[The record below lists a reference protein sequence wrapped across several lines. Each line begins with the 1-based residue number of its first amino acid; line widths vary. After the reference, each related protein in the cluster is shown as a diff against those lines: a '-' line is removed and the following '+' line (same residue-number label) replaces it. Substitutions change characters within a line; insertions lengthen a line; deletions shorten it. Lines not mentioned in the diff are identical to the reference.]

1 MEDSEIVA
9 LYWARDEQAIAET
22 EGKYGPFCR
31 SLARNLLG
39 SPEDA
44 EECVSDAWLEAWN
57 SMPQEKP
64 ALLRPWLGRVVR
76 LNAIDRWRSAHRQK
90 RFGEVTD
97 LVLELE
103 TCVPASSDDPQRAL
117 EASELG
123 ELVERWL
130 GGLSREDRRLFL
142 RRYWNGEA
150 LKTLAA
156 EEGMSPA
163 LLAQRMRRLRLKL
176 KGFLEKEG
184 ITL

>member
-9 LYWARDEQAIAET
+9 LYWTRDEQAIAET
-22 EGKYGPFCR
+22 DGKYGPFCR

-57 SMPQEKP
+57 SMPEEKP
-64 ALLRPWLGRVVR
+64 SLLRPWLGRVVR

-90 RFGEVTD
+90 RFGGVED

-103 TCVPASSDDPQRAL
+103 DCVPASSDDPQRAL
-117 EASELG
+117 ETSELG
-123 ELVERWL
+123 ELLRRWL
-130 GGLSREDRRLFL
+130 GALGEEERRLFL

-150 LKTLAA
+150 LNALAA
-156 EEGMSPA
+156 EERISPA
-163 LLAQRMRRLRLKL
+163 ALAQRMHRLRLKL
-176 KGFLEKEG
+176 KSYLEKEG